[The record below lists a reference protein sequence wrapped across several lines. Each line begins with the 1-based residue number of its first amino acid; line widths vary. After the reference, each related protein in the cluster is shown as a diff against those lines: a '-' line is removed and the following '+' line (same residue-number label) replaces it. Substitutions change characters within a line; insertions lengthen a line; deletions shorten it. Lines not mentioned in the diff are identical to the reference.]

1 LILYFSESPDHC
13 DVFLFIPERHE
24 GKDDQDKR
32 KGQTWQ
38 VYLLV
43 WSAFEPVGRQRPG
56 RRMLRR

>member
-38 VYLLV
+38 VYLLGLV
-43 WSAFEPVGRQRPG
+43 SI
-56 RRMLRR
+56 